1 MSKPAQPEDDTP
13 ARRVLERLLRRAE
26 AALLKGDVQSASLS
40 MTGSRDG
47 AEYRALNGVADFE
60 AFHARAALAERAGAI
75 TVERDRHRTMV
86 NACCA

>member
-1 MSKPAQPEDDTP
+1 MNKPAQPEDDTP

-26 AALLKGDVQSASLS
+26 AALLKGDVQPASLS
-40 MTGSRDG
+40 MTGSCNG
-47 AEYRALNGVADFE
+47 AEYRALNGVVDFE
-60 AFHARAALAERAGAI
+60 AFHARVALAERTGAI